1 MFLLLLLV
9 YIIRSN
15 GRTLESWQISG
26 YYTLITIKQRHV
38 EESKSFSEYP
48 EYYHWVLFIYWFIY
62 SLLALKISFN
72 NCK

>member
-1 MFLLLLLV
+1 MLLLLLLV

-48 EYYHWVLFIYWFIY
+48 EYYHWVLFIYLLVYLFI
-62 SLLALKISFN
+62 ISVKDFF
-72 NCK
+72 